1 MAVVVITGSNSGFG
15 LHGALAFAR
24 NGDTVYA
31 SMRDV
36 SKCDVL
42 TSLAEAEGLAVHV
55 RSLDVSRC
63 GDFAPF
69 VADVIKEAGRI
80 DVLVN
85 NAGILRT
92 GTVEDTSEAPLR
104 SVMETNFFG
113 PVLLSQAVLPHMRSR
128 GKGYIIMVS
137 SLSGLAGLPGDF
149 SYTASKFALE
159 GATESMRHEI
169 DRWGINV
176 ALVEA
181 GMYATGILDS
191 SVSGDA
197 LLPDYYP
204 DDSPYRPLIESKLG
218 EMRQRLPEAFDPQIV
233 GELFVE
239 IAKSDGR
246 RLRWPADPVAE
257 KILGAMFGHD
267 DSERD
272 QFLRDVSGTDWWSSG
287 KDAPG

>member
-31 SMRDV
+31 TMRDV
-36 SKCDVL
+36 SKSDAL
-42 TSLAEAEGLAVHV
+42 ISLADAEGLAVNV
-55 RSLDVSRC
+55 RSLDVSRPAE
-63 GDFAPF
+63 FASF
-69 VADVIKEAGRI
+69 VSEVIKEAGCI

-85 NAGILRT
+85 NAGILRA
-92 GTVEDTSEAPLR
+92 GTVEDTGEAPLR

-128 GKGYIIMVS
+128 GMGYIIMVS

-159 GATESMRHEI
+159 GATEAMRHEI
-169 DRWGINV
+169 DRWGVKV

-181 GMYATGILDS
+181 GMYATGILNS

-197 LLPDYYP
+197 VLPDYYP
-204 DDSPYRPLIESKLG
+204 GDSPYRPLIEAKLG
-218 EMRQRLPEAFDPQIV
+218 ELRTRLPEAFDPRVV
-233 GELFVE
+233 GDLFVE
-239 IAKSDGR
+239 IAKSNGD
-246 RLRWPADPVAE
+246 RLRWAADPVAE
-257 KILGAMFGHD
+257 KVLGAMFGHD
-267 DSERD
+267 DAGRD
-272 QFLRDVSGTDWWSSG
+272 KFLRDVSGSDWWSSG
-287 KDAPG
+287 KDAPD

>member
-15 LHGALAFAR
+15 LCGALAFAR

-36 SKCDVL
+36 SKSAAL
-42 TSLAEAEGLAVHV
+42 TSVADAEGLSLTI
-55 RSLDVSRC
+55 RPLDVSRP
-63 GDFAPF
+63 DTFESF
-69 VADVIKEAGRI
+69 VGEVIKEAGEI
-80 DVLVN
+80 DVLIN
-85 NAGILRT
+85 NAGVLRA
-92 GTVEDTSEAPLR
+92 GTAEDTSAESLR
-104 SVMETNFFG
+104 MVMETNFFG
-113 PVLLSQAVLPHMRSR
+113 PVLLTRAVLPHMRARRS
-128 GKGYIIMVS
+128 GYIIMVS

-159 GATESMRHEI
+159 GATESLRHEI
-169 DRWGINV
+169 DRWGIKV

-218 EMRQRLPEAFDPQIV
+218 EMRKRLPEAFDPQVV

-246 RLRWPADPVAE
+246 RLRWAADPVAE
-257 KILGAMFGHD
+257 TVLGAMFGHD

-272 QFLRDVSGTDWWSSG
+272 QFLRDVSGTDWWSNG
-287 KDAPG
+287 KDAPE